1 MMSVSI
7 AYAFCW
13 VVLLYVGLRYWRKQL
28 SKTKIE
34 YSIENAFIVKALAS
48 FAFIIIYK
56 YFLKANDA
64 FAYLNDS
71 KILNHVFYESP
82 GDYFKFLVGGN
93 RSAAVIQTF
102 LSETSLWSRG
112 YTNLIN
118 DSQNV
123 IRVNSLIYFVSFGNS
138 FVHALLMGFSSLI
151 GIHQLVQ
158 AFKFKISTQP
168 KVLFWGLIL
177 LPNALLWTS
186 GILKEPFVILGIGFF
201 IRGIFKNES
210 GKYNYTYLFLGILLL
225 VGFKPYVLISMVLGI
240 SFWIFSQRVF
250 KSKPVFS
257 LVCWTAIIAGI
268 LALSPTF
275 TQQLATN
282 ITRKQ
287 LDSVKVGKGGLY
299 VKKDSNTYYYFH
311 TAHLDR
317 LIVRDSMAQLKEPTS
332 AWIKIKGQ
340 DNQFKPIQL
349 QPSFEKWKVYLA
361 LDSSKTLISISP
373 INNSFKNLI
382 KNSPEAIVN
391 GAFRPFP
398 FDNSSMLKFPSIL
411 ETCAVFLLLM
421 TAIWKRRRL
430 DFQEQKLVISI
441 CIFVVCILLLIGWTT
456 PVNNAIVRYRIPAF
470 MAIFVLSLFVIEI
483 PDSWKIKR
491 K

>member
-1 MMSVSI
+1 MISDSI
-7 AYAFCW
+7 VYALCW
-13 VVLLYVGLRYWRKQL
+13 VVLLYVGLRFWHKKGQANEL
-28 SKTKIE
+28 N
-34 YSIENAFIVKALAS
+34 YSIENAFLVKATAA

-56 YFLKANDA
+56 YFLKTNDA
-64 FAYLNDS
+64 FAYLSDS
-71 KILNHVFYESP
+71 KILHDVYYTSP
-82 GDYFKFLVGGN
+82 WDYFKFLIGGN
-93 RSAAVIQTF
+93 RSEVAIQTF

-123 IRVNSLIYFVSFGNS
+123 IRVNSLIYFISFGNP
-138 FVHALLMGFSSLI
+138 FVHALLMGFVSLI

-186 GILKEPFVILGIGFF
+186 GILKEPFVILGIGLFV
-201 IRGIFKNES
+201 RGIFKNEV
-210 GKYNYTYLFLGILLL
+210 GKRKYTFLIIGTFLLI
-225 VGFKPYVLISMVLGI
+225 GFKPYVLISMILGV

-250 KSKPVFS
+250 KSKPIFS
-257 LVCWTAIIAGI
+257 FICWTAIVA
-268 LALSPTF
+268 LLLVLSPTI
-275 TQQLATN
+275 TQQLAIN

-299 VKKDSNTYYYFH
+299 IKKDSNTFYYFH

-332 AWIKIKGQ
+332 AWIKEKGK

-349 QPSFEKWKVYLA
+349 QPSPEKWKVYLA

-373 INNSFKNLI
+373 IDNSFKNLI

-398 FDNSSMLKFPSIL
+398 NDNESIL
-411 ETCAVFLLLM
+411 KLPSLFETVAVFSLLLF
-421 TAIWKRRRL
+421 AIWKRRRL

-441 CIFVVCILLLIGWTT
+441 CIFIVCILLLIGWTT
-456 PVNNAIVRYRIPAF
+456 PVNNAIVRYRIPVF
-470 MAIFVLSLFVIEI
+470 MAIFALSLFVIEI

>member
-1 MMSVSI
+1 MMSDSI
-7 AYAFCW
+7 AYALCW
-13 VVLLYVGLRYWRKQL
+13 MVLLYVGLHYWRKQL
-28 SKTKIE
+28 STNKVE
-34 YSIENAFIVKALAS
+34 YSIENAFIVKAFAS
-48 FAFIIIYK
+48 FAFVLIYK
-56 YFLKANDA
+56 YLLKANDA

-82 GDYFKFLVGGN
+82 VDYFKFLVGVN
-93 RSAAVIQTF
+93 RSETIIQTF

-123 IRVNSLIYFVSFGNS
+123 IRVNSLIYFVSYGNP
-138 FVHALLMGFSSLI
+138 FVHALLMGFTSLI

-177 LPNALLWTS
+177 LPNVLLWTS

-201 IRGIFKNES
+201 VRGIFKNEF
-210 GKYNYTYLFLGILLL
+210 GKLNFPYLILGTLLL
-225 VGFKPYVLISMVLGI
+225 VGFKPYILISMALGI

-250 KSKPVFS
+250 KSKPIFS
-257 LVCWTAIIAGI
+257 FLCWTTIFALL
-268 LALSPTF
+268 LALSSTF
-275 TQQLATN
+275 TQKLATN

-287 LDSVKVGKGGLY
+287 LDSINVGKGGLY
-299 VKKDSNTYYYFH
+299 VKKDKKTLYYFH
-311 TAHLDR
+311 TAHLHR

-332 AWIKIKGQ
+332 AWIKQTGK

-349 QPSFEKWKVYLA
+349 QPSHEKWKVYLA

-373 INNSFKNLI
+373 IDNSFKNLI

-398 FDNSSMLKFPSIL
+398 FDSNSMLKFPSII
-411 ETCAVFLLLM
+411 ETCAVYIWLIV
-421 TAIWKRRRL
+421 TIWKRRRL
-430 DFQEQKLVISI
+430 DFHEQKLVISI
-441 CIFVVCILLLIGWTT
+441 CIFIICILLLIGWTT